1 MKRIKSLILIFIIIF
16 STHALAQD
24 TDIIEH
30 NSIENIPTNDIR
42 LNPAIYAI
50 SFSKSKSAL
59 ELSSLIKYAS
69 SPIQIQ
75 QGTNKLST
83 NAKSSTFLKLST
95 KSTVWGCLSYKR
107 TKTNNIAWNSTSDY
121 PMLEPYVLADTVQ
134 NNNYN
139 EKYLFTGGY
148 AKTLNKWCVGT
159 EMYFRAEQDWRIR
172 DPRMRG
178 IVSEFNLKI
187 GSTYQFKNYYLGA
200 NFNMNIYKQ
209 NNDVNIYN
217 ELGGATEFFMTGL
230 GTYNKRFSTIINAI
244 SYKGKGFGLS
254 TAIFPIN
261 KQGIYT
267 NILIER
273 KKYEAFSDAYNSLPL
288 TFLYK
293 NRFKSVIVYRTKGIN
308 YFNYYISAE
317 YNKKYGNENIVGN
330 PTASDYPVLA
340 TLTMYKQSITD
351 IVIGV
356 LYTIKSKSIWNFN
369 QNIGLNKN
377 ITTYVYPKRRCNIS
391 HLTLET
397 SIQRIVQVN
406 KKIIIDCKLNASLYN
421 NLYSTINIPLAD
433 MEKVL
438 CEMVIYNYK
447 KLSDNMLL
455 LNANIA
461 IYRQLKNKNNKIF
474 VRLNNYFT
482 TVNHNTQHLCLEL
495 TCGINF

>member
-1 MKRIKSLILIFIIIF
+1 M
-16 STHALAQD
+16 
-24 TDIIEH
+24 
-30 NSIENIPTNDIR
+30 
-42 LNPAIYAI
+42 
-50 SFSKSKSAL
+50 
-59 ELSSLIKYAS
+59 
-69 SPIQIQ
+69 
-75 QGTNKLST
+75 
-83 NAKSSTFLKLST
+83 
-95 KSTVWGCLSYKR
+95 YKR
-107 TKTNNIAWNSTSDY
+107 
-121 PMLEPYVLADTVQ
+121 Q
-134 NNNYN
+134 
-139 EKYLFTGGY
+139 
-148 AKTLNKWCVGT
+148 
-159 EMYFRAEQDWRIR
+159 
-172 DPRMRG
+172 
-178 IVSEFNLKI
+178 
-187 GSTYQFKNYYLGA
+187 
-200 NFNMNIYKQ
+200 
-209 NNDVNIYN
+209 
-217 ELGGATEFFMTGL
+217 
-230 GTYNKRFSTIINAI
+230 
-244 SYKGKGFGLS
+244 GKGFGLS

-377 ITTYVYPKRRCNIS
+377 ITTYAYPKRRCNIS

-438 CEMVIYNYK
+438 C
-447 KLSDNMLL
+447 LSL
-455 LNANIA
+455 IH
-461 IYRQLKNKNNKIF
+461 I
-474 VRLNNYFT
+474 
-482 TVNHNTQHLCLEL
+482 
-495 TCGINF
+495 